1 MMFVSGVSI
10 PTIAKGFV
18 AAAAG
23 QLVLTMFF
31 VKHDYSPRSGDAEGL
46 KPLEGR
52 MFLPMLAVP
61 GLALGNV
68 LYDLPGIGLWT
79 GLAAGMA
86 LGRVRP
92 VWEPVRASLENTV
105 FLVLLVG
112 AAGLL
117 PLYMVQPLFLRFGKD
132 AIAVAFGLLSP
143 WLDNIPLTKIALDI
157 GGFDWGLLA
166 YCVGYGG
173 SATWF
178 GSSAGVAL
186 ALRYPQ
192 IYETRRWIKPFFIV
206 MVSYFA
212 GVAAYLLVFRLIIG

>member
-1 MMFVSGVSI
+1 
-10 PTIAKGFV
+10 
-18 AAAAG
+18 
-23 QLVLTMFF
+23 
-31 VKHDYSPRSGDAEGL
+31 
-46 KPLEGR
+46 
-52 MFLPMLAVP
+52 MFLPLLAVP

-68 LYDLPGIGLWT
+68 LFDLPGVGLWT
-79 GLAAGMA
+79 GLFAGMA

-92 VWEPVRASLENTV
+92 VWEPVRDSVGNTF
-105 FLVLLVG
+105 FLALLVG

-117 PLYMVQPLFLRFGKD
+117 PLNIVQPLFLKFGKD
-132 AIAVAFGLLSP
+132 TVAVAFGLLSP

-157 GGFDWGLLA
+157 GGFDWGLVA

-186 ALRYPQ
+186 ALRFPQ
-192 IYETRRWIKPFFIV
+192 LYEARRWVKPFFIV

-212 GVAAYLLVFRLIIG
+212 GVLAYMLVFKLIAGLFK